1 MMPGGR
7 FEGSCTEE
15 LAAII
20 AWIAGL
26 GAGTAEALA
35 RERGWTPAAARAR
48 LSHAERR
55 GLLAAWRPLRDQPAL
70 YTATHAGLRAAGV
83 SAIAPTRVSAGGAR
97 HAVVCSLVAAELR
110 HRFPGYRVI
119 GEAELRREER
129 SAGSL
134 LASAAP
140 SARALA
146 THRPD
151 LALLRDGGRA
161 AIAVE
166 VELTV
171 KSPRR
176 LAAICLAWARARHLA
191 GVLYLAPEGVRP
203 ALGRAIDESRSGGR
217 IAVVA
222 LETLEASEGSGA
234 IERAIT
240 GGP

>member
-1 MMPGGR
+1 MNVPWP
-7 FEGSCTEE
+7 FDHVYLPDQVPVSEASVV
-15 LAAII
+15 
-20 AWIAGL
+20 
-26 GAGTAEALA
+26 GTAVAPLA
-35 RERGWTPAAARAR
+35 PDD
-48 LSHAERR
+48 
-55 GLLAAWRPLRDQPAL
+55 LL
-70 YTATHAGLRAAGV
+70 
-83 SAIAPTRVSAGGAR
+83 
-97 HAVVCSLVAAELR
+97 
-110 HRFPGYRVI
+110 VI